1 MKIDVVN
8 TNVSI
13 DFKDV
18 RSGQVFMWEGNFLIR
33 TSCEFYDINQDRYNT
48 IRLEDGDFFSFTP
61 LDQVTLCPNAKL
73 VIEL

>member
-13 DFKDV
+13 DFENV
-18 RSGQVFMWEGNFLIR
+18 ENGQVFMWEGNFFIR
-33 TSCEFYDINQDRYNT
+33 PRYNFYDINRDRYSA

-73 VIEL
+73 TVEL